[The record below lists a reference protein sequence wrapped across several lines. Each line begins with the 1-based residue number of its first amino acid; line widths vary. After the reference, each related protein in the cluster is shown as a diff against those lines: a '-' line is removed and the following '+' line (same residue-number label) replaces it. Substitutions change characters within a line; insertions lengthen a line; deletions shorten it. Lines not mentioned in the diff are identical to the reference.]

1 MEVKDHRMSQ
11 GSIKERKLEPLSQNQ
26 NSFGNTISQG
36 STKAFTRVRG
46 PINSVSNHI
55 LIKQMQASNK
65 KLERIE
71 NRIRSLEQEQS

>member
-1 MEVKDHRMSQ
+1 MEVKDYRMSQ
-11 GSIKERKLEPLSQNQ
+11 GSIKERKLEPLSQDQ
-26 NSFGNTISQG
+26 NSFGNTVSQS

-55 LIKQMQASNK
+55 LIKQMQASNQ